1 MRATRKGA
9 CASLRIFVAL
19 LNSSLR
25 GGGVSP
31 PAARTTNARD
41 ARERSDD
48 ARGVEARKHE
58 PEWAARDERGA
69 ARATRRGAGATRARG
84 ATAADEDIVA
94 NMVSR
99 RVFARGEVSFAV
111 PFHREPRGLTR
122 ARSPASRRFD
132 DRSLGLNV
140 RLETEIGNPSPVD

>member
-1 MRATRKGA
+1 
-9 CASLRIFVAL
+9 
-19 LNSSLR
+19 LR

-31 PAARTTNARD
+31 PAARTTD
-41 ARERSDD
+41 APDKREPSDD
-48 ARGVEARKHE
+48 ARGVEARKHAPVCE
-58 PEWAARDERGA
+58 CAAREERG

>member
-1 MRATRKGA
+1 
-9 CASLRIFVAL
+9 V
-19 LNSSLR
+19 
-25 GGGVSP
+25 
-31 PAARTTNARD
+31 
-41 ARERSDD
+41 
-48 ARGVEARKHE
+48 VEARKE
-58 PEWAARDERGA
+58 TPVREWDARDERGA

>member
-1 MRATRKGA
+1 
-9 CASLRIFVAL
+9 L
-19 LNSSLR
+19 SS
-25 GGGVSP
+25 
-31 PAARTTNARD
+31 PAARTTAARD
-41 ARERSDD
+41 RESES
-48 ARGVEARKHE
+48 RGVEARRDAPFRE
-58 PEWAARDERGA
+58 CAARDERGA

>member
-31 PAARTTNARD
+31 PAARTTDARD

-48 ARGVEARKHE
+48 ARVVEARKE
-58 PEWAARDERGA
+58 TPVREWDARDERGA

-122 ARSPASRRFD
+122 ARSPPLDGSTI
-132 DRSLGLNV
+132 V
-140 RLETEIGNPSPVD
+140 RLV